1 MKRQIDLWIKGNEG
15 QYCWRKTFF
24 YCSLSP
30 QTITQIIWW
39 KLGRGRT
46 TQSRI
51 TGKES
56 AGLFNFWCRIQ
67 VEAKKRLCLR
77 PRSSDAVRIS
87 LAYSTSKDHN
97 QMALDEQKHSL
108 SKSSSKFFEEK
119 IGACVHA
126 TKNVISRVKLASV
139 TLQVLSKIFLPDP
152 MVDQSSGLR
161 GY

>member
-1 MKRQIDLWIKGNEG
+1 MKANIIDGKL
-15 QYCWRKTFF
+15 FLLF
-24 YCSLSP
+24 SLSSNNNSNYLVEARERSNN
-30 QTITQIIWW
+30 TITDHRQRKCWIVQF
-39 KLGRGRT
+39 LM
-46 TQSRI
+46 SY
-51 TGKES
+51 
-56 AGLFNFWCRIQ
+56 Q